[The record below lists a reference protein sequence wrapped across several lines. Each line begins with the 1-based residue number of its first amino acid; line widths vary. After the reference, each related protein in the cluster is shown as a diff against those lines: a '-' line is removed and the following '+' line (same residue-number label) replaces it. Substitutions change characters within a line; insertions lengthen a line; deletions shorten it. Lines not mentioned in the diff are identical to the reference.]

1 MMKSNQYPEES
12 PPGYYT
18 RGSTCLAGD
27 AHRHIAAHARAVGPK
42 ARVHRGGRSP
52 RCRNPWCR
60 CFSNQMARRFM
71 LMPAAPKMQNHS
83 TAYRKGKG
91 HMTPCLMVH
100 PREMRA
106 MKASTRGAQAI
117 HFGALAV
124 FRLLSQCRV
133 GKGCD
138 VEGNRDEVVQ
148 ATVRTIR
155 LRGCTRAHP
164 VQMQTSSP
172 PCRIPRCVKRLS

>member
-1 MMKSNQYPEES
+1 MPRRRCS
-12 PPGYYT
+12 PPH
-18 RGSTCLAGD
+18 RSTCPCRWAESSC
-27 AHRHIAAHARAVGPK
+27 PPW
-42 ARVHRGGRSP
+42 RSQSALSKP
-52 RCRNPWCR
+52 VVPM
-60 CFSNQMARRFM
+60 FSNQMARRFM

>member
-1 MMKSNQYPEES
+1 
-12 PPGYYT
+12 
-18 RGSTCLAGD
+18 
-27 AHRHIAAHARAVGPK
+27 
-42 ARVHRGGRSP
+42 
-52 RCRNPWCR
+52 
-60 CFSNQMARRFM
+60 
-71 LMPAAPKMQNHS
+71 MQNHS

-106 MKASTRGAQAI
+106 MKAPTRGAQAI
-117 HFGALAV
+117 HLGALAV
-124 FRLLSQCRV
+124 FRPLLSQCRV

-148 ATVRTIR
+148 VVADRPDDQVEDVPR
-155 LRGCTRAHP
+155 LIQCKRKHHP

-172 PCRIPRCVKRLS
+172 HCRLDSQLQTCHGRMHGTHRDDGNHQRAEVLVSLPSVTVPPSRLLATPLPRRAMAWGSGASASRRCRLCSEPYTYV